1 MYPQSLRPFLATGL
15 LSALAGCATPP
26 PSEPTEEAPLDT
38 EDFAEKAGTLSCT
51 ARRDTGYESG
61 RAFSIEVVTVDGKP
75 VERETAEAYWKMQ
88 QAAARDG
95 VYVRIVSGFRT
106 QGEQQYLY
114 GCYQRCDCN
123 NCNLAAAPGYSNHQS
138 GYAVDLNTHES
149 GVYTWLSRN
158 GARFGFARTVPSED
172 WHWEY
177 MGGGAGGAWPCDGG
191 AAGGGGAEPGGG
203 AGAGKYTVGWGGSC
217 WDASQVLGC
226 GTGALV
232 NCTAAGRSCNALW
245 AGDTL
250 ACGAAACQNGGGGS
264 PVGPAPVCRSYTV
277 PSGGS
282 CWEASQALGCGA
294 GSLRNTSG
302 PRACAALWAGDVLT
316 CGCTPGAGGGATP
329 GGAGGGGTYRVPQG
343 GSCEVA
349 ARALGCAAGSLYNC
363 TSPESGCGELWAG
376 DTLACRAADCR

>member
-191 AAGGGGAEPGGG
+191 AAGGG
-203 AGAGKYTVGWGGSC
+203 
-217 WDASQVLGC
+217 ASPAV
-226 GTGALV
+226 AR
-232 NCTAAGRSCNALW
+232 AAASTPW
-245 AGDTL
+245 AG
-250 ACGAAACQNGGGGS
+250 
-264 PVGPAPVCRSYTV
+264 
-277 PSGGS
+277 
-282 CWEASQALGCGA
+282 
-294 GSLRNTSG
+294 
-302 PRACAALWAGDVLT
+302 
-316 CGCTPGAGGGATP
+316 
-329 GGAGGGGTYRVPQG
+329 
-343 GSCEVA
+343 A
-349 ARALGCAAGSLYNC
+349 ARAGMPARSSAAAPARSSTAPQRGAVAMR
-363 TSPESGCGELWAG
+363 SGPATRWPAG
-376 DTLACRAADCR
+376 RRPVRTAAADRPSGRRRSVAATPCRPVAPAGRPPRPSAVAPARCAIPAARGPAQRSGRATF